1 MRRDM
6 TNIVRAMQEFWRG
19 EVPLARAF
27 WLWGILGG
35 GIVSLASTLLALAV
49 LAAGGPGWLSVLVF
63 AAHIPWNLILLIGV
77 WRSSDRAEIRADFA
91 QLARVL
97 IVAWVLL
104 LSVL

>member
-1 MRRDM
+1 MAGAFKAV
-6 TNIVRAMQEFWRG
+6 TEFWRG

-49 LAAGGPGWLSVLVF
+49 LAAGGPGWLSVAVF
-63 AAHIPWNLILLIGV
+63 AAHIPWNLVLLVGV
-77 WRSSDRAEIRADFA
+77 WRSSDRAEVRPDFA
-91 QLARVL
+91 QIARVL
-97 IVAWVLL
+97 IVGWVLL